1 MLRRFKT
8 FLVAVAAV
16 TVGVIVPAAP
26 APAVPAPAA
35 APQDLHPLYMQV
47 VAHPDDE
54 LFFMNPDIDRSINTA
69 LPAITVYLTAGELT
83 GNGST
88 PAERARNRQR
98 GLQNAYAEM
107 AGVADAD
114 DATQSEWEGTP
125 FPVAG
130 RVVEMYFLR
139 ARPDVHLLFLDLPDG
154 QLRNLDTGGSFGS
167 VVPAGGLTVSSSRYG
182 RTDVLAVLRSLMDI
196 YRPTVLRSLDPE
208 PDRRAGYTE
217 DHADHVTAARFAREA
232 AAGYAGPLQEVNY
245 RGYNIGDVP
254 SNLSAEQ
261 TARKGRIL
269 EKYYRYDRAFG
280 DSHGGDRW
288 LSRMYHRWPRGAG
301 WVARDGRETVRAFVV
316 SNGVPKVY
324 SQLAAGIWGP
334 GLPLANP
341 GGRLTPGL
349 AVGRTRDGRLT
360 VVGRRSTDHHLVTS
374 VQAPDGSFA
383 GGWADLGN
391 PNAGLGDEDQVGT
404 PALAVN
410 ADGRLQVFVK
420 NGGGGISTQ
429 AQGSEGGWSGRWDDL
444 GGHDLQDGVAAV
456 TGPQGRIEIF
466 AGSRTEIQ
474 HWSQPEP
481 NAAVERQESLRSGAP
496 ASPPQVSVD
505 AQGRLSVSYREEGT
519 GRVLLLTRSA
529 AGTWPEEPADLGG
542 VGLGQPTTVL
552 PASGGELI
560 FARNAANGVSV
571 TRRPAGGETF
581 GPWSDLGGTLL
592 GEPAAAI
599 DASGLPT
606 LFTIEPSGVSVWRQA
621 GTGSQQQF
629 VHQSLGM

>member
-1 MLRRFKT
+1 MLRRVKT
-8 FLVAVAAV
+8 FLVAGAAV
-16 TVGVIVPAAP
+16 TLGVALPVTP
-26 APAVPAPAA
+26 APAVPAA

-83 GNGST
+83 GNGVT

-114 DATQSEWEGTP
+114 DATQAEWEGTP

-139 ARPDVHLLFLDLPDG
+139 ARPDVHLLFLNLPDG
-154 QLRNLDTGGSFGS
+154 QLRNIDTGGTFGS
-167 VVPAGGLTVSSSRYG
+167 VVPAGGLAVSSSRYG
-182 RTDVLAVLRSLMDI
+182 RTDVLAVLRYLMDV

-208 PDRRAGYTE
+208 PDRRSGYTE

-232 AAGYAGPLQEVNY
+232 ATGYPGPLQEVNY

-254 SNLSAEQ
+254 PNLSAEQ
-261 TARKGRIL
+261 EARKGRIL
-269 EKYYRYDRAFG
+269 EKYYRYDREFG

-301 WVARDGRETVRAFVV
+301 WVARDARDTVRAFVV

-324 SQLAAGIWGP
+324 SPLTTGIWGP
-334 GLPLANP
+334 GLPLADP
-341 GGRLTPGL
+341 GGRLASGL
-349 AVGRTRDGRLT
+349 AAGRTPDGRLT
-360 VVGRRSTDHHLVTS
+360 VAGRRLTDHHLVAS
-374 VQAPDGSFA
+374 AQAADGSFA
-383 GGWADLGN
+383 GGWTDLGN

-429 AQGSEGGWSGRWDDL
+429 AQVAGGGWSGRWDDL
-444 GGHDLQDGVAAV
+444 GGHDLQDGVTAV

-474 HWSQPEP
+474 HWSQPQP
-481 NAAVERQESLRSGAP
+481 NAALERKESLPSGAP
-496 ASPPQVSVD
+496 ASPPQATVD
-505 AQGRLSVSYREEGT
+505 AQGRISVSYREEGT
-519 GRVLLLTRSA
+519 GRVLLLARPA
-529 AGTWPEEPADLGG
+529 GGTWPPEPTDLGG
-542 VGLGQPTTVL
+542 SGLGQSTTVL
-552 PASGGELI
+552 PAAGGQLI

-581 GPWSDLGGTLL
+581 GPWSALGGTLL

-599 DASGLPT
+599 DATGQPT
-606 LFTIEPSGVSVWRQA
+606 LFTIEPTGVSVWRQH
-621 GTGSQQQF
+621 GSGPELPF
-629 VHQSLGM
+629 VHQGLGM

>member
-1 MLRRFKT
+1 MKT
-8 FLVAVAAV
+8 FVVAVATVTLGVAV
-16 TVGVIVPAAP
+16 PVTP
-26 APAVPAPAA
+26 APAVPAA

-83 GNGST
+83 GNGAT

-107 AGVADAD
+107 AGVADAS

-139 ARPDVHLLFLDLPDG
+139 ARPDVHLLFLNLPDG
-154 QLRNLDTGGSFGS
+154 QLRNIDTGGSFGS
-167 VVPAGGLTVSSSRYG
+167 VVPAGGLGVSSSRYG
-182 RTDVLAVLRSLMDI
+182 RTDVLAVLRSLMDV

-208 PDRRAGYTE
+208 PDRRSGYTE
-217 DHADHVTAARFAREA
+217 DHADHVTAARFARDA
-232 AAGYAGPLQEVNY
+232 AAGYPGPLQEVNY

-254 SNLSAEQ
+254 PNLSAEQ
-261 TARKGRIL
+261 TARKSRIL
-269 EKYYRYDRAFG
+269 EAYYRYDREFG

-301 WVARDGRETVRAFVV
+301 WVARDARETVRAFVV
-316 SNGVPKVY
+316 SNGAPKVY
-324 SQLAAGIWGP
+324 SQLATGIWGP
-334 GLPLANP
+334 GLPLAGP
-341 GGRLTPGL
+341 GGRLASGL
-349 AVGRTRDGRLT
+349 AVGRTPDGRLT
-360 VVGRRSTDHHLVTS
+360 VAGRRLSDHHLLAS
-374 VQAPDGSFA
+374 AQAADGSFA
-383 GGWADLGN
+383 GGWTDLGN
-391 PNAGLGDEDQVGT
+391 PNTGLGNEDQVGT

-429 AQGSEGGWSGRWDDL
+429 AQAAQGGWSGRWDDL

-474 HWSQPEP
+474 HWSQPQP
-481 NAAVERQESLRSGAP
+481 NAALERKDSLSSGAP
-496 ASPPQVSVD
+496 ASPPQATVD
-505 AQGRLSVSYREEGT
+505 TQGRISVSYREEGT
-519 GRVLLLTRSA
+519 GRVLQLTRPA
-529 AGTWPEEPADLGG
+529 DGTWPEEPTDLGG
-542 VGLGQPTTVL
+542 SGLGQPTPAL
-552 PASGGELI
+552 PAAGGQLI

-571 TRRPAGGETF
+571 TRRSAGGETF
-581 GPWSDLGGTLL
+581 SPWADLGGTLL
-592 GEPAAAI
+592 GEPAAAV
-599 DASGLPT
+599 DAAGLPVV
-606 LFTIEPSGVSVWRQA
+606 FTIEPTGVSARRQT
-621 GTGSQQQF
+621 GTGSEQPF
-629 VHQSLGM
+629 VPQSLGM